1 MASKTEVATVKNKW
15 MSFLVPALAVLVS
28 LLIAAI
34 IILFIGQNPIKAY
47 GVMLKGAFGSRIAW
61 ADNITKM
68 TSLLLTGL
76 AVGFGFRAGVFNI
89 GAEGQMA
96 MGGIFAMLV
105 GLNMGNVPPVI
116 AIPLTIL
123 AGMLGGAFWAS
134 IAGWLKA
141 QTGAHEVI
149 TTIMLNWIAY
159 HLTNYLVSGPYTVGI
174 GIPKSPEIAKSAQ
187 LPPLLTAQA
196 STVPSGI
203 IIAIVAAIVIY
214 IVLDKT
220 TVGYEVK
227 AVGFNPYAAEYGGIS
242 ISKNVV
248 LTMAISGAL
257 AGLAGALE
265 VMCVHHR
272 IFGAFT
278 SDRGFDGITIALI
291 GQNNPIGI
299 IFSSFLISSLRAGSN
314 SMQTVGVPDDIIVI
328 VQGIIIFFVAADRII
343 KTWIIKASKLGKN
356 KNSQTI
362 KGGEEA

>member
-1 MASKTEVATVKNKW
+1 MASNSSILKSRW
-15 MSFLVPALAVLVS
+15 ISFLVPLLAILLSLV
-28 LLIAAI
+28 IAAI
-34 IILFIGQNPIKAY
+34 IILSIGQNPIKAY
-47 GVMLKGAFGSRIAW
+47 SAMIEGAFGSRLSW

-68 TSLLLTGL
+68 TSLLLAGL

-96 MGGIFAMLV
+96 MGGIMAVTV
-105 GLNMGNVPPVI
+105 GLGLGNVPPAI
-116 AIPLTIL
+116 AIPITIL
-123 AGMLGGAFWAS
+123 AGMAGGAFWAS

-141 QTGAHEVI
+141 KTGAHEVI

-159 HLTNYLVSGPYTVGI
+159 HITNYLVSGPFAVGA
-174 GIPKSPEIAKSAQ
+174 GVPKSPEIAKSAQ
-187 LPPLLTAQA
+187 LPPLLTVQA
-196 STVPSGI
+196 SSIPSGI
-203 IIAIVAAIVIY
+203 IIAIAAAIVIY
-214 IVLDKT
+214 IILEKT
-220 TVGYEVK
+220 TTGYEVK

-242 ISKNVV
+242 ISKNIV

-299 IFSSFLISSLRAGSN
+299 IFSAFLISSLRAGSN
-314 SMQTVGVPDDIIVI
+314 AMQTIGVPDDIIVVI
-328 VQGIIIFFVAADRII
+328 QGIIIFFVAADRII
-343 KTWIIKASKLGKN
+343 KTWIIKISNIGK
-356 KNSQTI
+356 KKTI
-362 KGGEEA
+362 ENIEGGEEA

>member
-1 MASKTEVATVKNKW
+1 M
-15 MSFLVPALAVLVS
+15 
-28 LLIAAI
+28 
-34 IILFIGQNPIKAY
+34 
-47 GVMLKGAFGSRIAW
+47 
-61 ADNITKM
+61 
-68 TSLLLTGL
+68 
-76 AVGFGFRAGVFNI
+76 
-89 GAEGQMA
+89 
-96 MGGIFAMLV
+96 
-105 GLNMGNVPPVI
+105 
-116 AIPLTIL
+116 
-123 AGMLGGAFWAS
+123 
-134 IAGWLKA
+134 
-141 QTGAHEVI
+141 
-149 TTIMLNWIAY
+149 
-159 HLTNYLVSGPYTVGI
+159 
-174 GIPKSPEIAKSAQ
+174 
-187 LPPLLTAQA
+187 LTAQA

-265 VMCVHHR
+265 VMSVHHR

-291 GQNNPIGI
+291 GQNNPFGI

-343 KTWIIKASKLGKN
+343 KTWIIKASKLEK
-356 KNSQTI
+356 I
-362 KGGEEA
+362 KFSNYQRR